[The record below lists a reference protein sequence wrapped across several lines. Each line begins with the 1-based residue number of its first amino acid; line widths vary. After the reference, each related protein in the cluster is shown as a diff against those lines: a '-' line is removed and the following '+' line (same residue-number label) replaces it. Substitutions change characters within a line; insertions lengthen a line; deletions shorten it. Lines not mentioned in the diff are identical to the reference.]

1 MSNLV
6 QNMVAYTRIKLHII
20 HYTFCNLI
28 QALRSK
34 NNHAHRDKRSCSEYQ
49 TLFLAHA
56 RKTVWAHDLVA
67 IHVNF

>member
-34 NNHAHRDKRSCSEYQ
+34 NNHAHVTREVAQNTRPSFLHMLERRSGHM
-49 TLFLAHA
+49 T
-56 RKTVWAHDLVA
+56 
-67 IHVNF
+67 